1 HDLDQRR
8 LARPR
13 RTHNGQ
19 ELPRL
24 DDETDIF
31 KHKRFGFGV
40 AKIHV
45 AKLNSPLDLP
55 RVGRDLVMSPFE
67 RAECYVSQALE
78 MQFYDTK
85 IERLF
90 DQLNRLFRELL
101 LIADEC
107 EDHAD
112 GQIVPKRQPGRKIDR
127 DNILKAKNY
136 VIDGREG
143 NFRATEPD
151 ICAHH
156 VGVAVEPLGLAVAL
170 AIEQLQALH
179 PSQRLDER

>member
-1 HDLDQRR
+1 KRAAHVSDQAVIGHRHRHDLVVNSSQLRASYHPVLIERWIEKADVVGDGSGQQLIFLHYRAHLLAESSGSNHRKRNAIDQDLSTGRFQQSEHDLDQRR

-90 DQLNRLFRELL
+90 
-101 LIADEC
+101 
-107 EDHAD
+107 
-112 GQIVPKRQPGRKIDR
+112 
-127 DNILKAKNY
+127 
-136 VIDGREG
+136 
-143 NFRATEPD
+143 
-151 ICAHH
+151 
-156 VGVAVEPLGLAVAL
+156 
-170 AIEQLQALH
+170 
-179 PSQRLDER
+179 